1 MNVIKPLC
9 AGQQEKIAVVEN
21 GKVVMILLNDV
32 VYVKSNGNFIVF
44 HCLNNVTHTDSFGL
58 LKALKVLAPYGFLS
72 IHRSFCVNKHKI
84 SSVSR
89 TAVTRVTLA
98 DDSVLTVARRKK
110 TKFLEQFLLP

>member
-1 MNVIKPLC
+1 MNSF
-9 AGQQEKIAVVEN
+9 
-21 GKVVMILLNDV
+21 KVMKKDQNFLTAPR
-32 VYVKSNGNFIVF
+32 NFIVF

-110 TKFLEQFLLP
+110 TKFLEQFLLL